1 MAYDP
6 TAVSHQEWLGY
17 VQPVGVVVS
26 TPALLEAGAAINRN
40 FVPLHREFL
49 GVLAQDSDGN
59 AIPKLTD
66 FQRFATDV
74 LKWRPQD
81 LEGPDESLTISVPGY
96 EEVLHPDYVVKD
108 AGNALL
114 LVSKTSADFDAVP
127 PPEPRH
133 WHASPQARF
142 ERLLRETSVPA
153 GLLVSPDA
161 IRLVYAPKGESSGHI
176 TFKISDMVQVAG
188 RPILAALHMLL
199 SADRLFTLAQDQ
211 RLPALLIA
219 SRKHQNVVSNKLS
232 GQVMEALFDLLRGFQ
247 SAHDQTDVL
256 SEVLRDDPNQV
267 YAGLLTVLLRLVFIL
282 YAEDRGLLSS
292 DETFVNSYSVG
303 GLFERLRE
311 DQAHNPDTMDQRYG
325 AWARLL
331 VLFRLI
337 YQGARHGKM
346 SIPGRK
352 GYLFDPNRYPFLEG
366 RPNARSQDIQIP
378 RVPDGVLYR
387 VLTQL
392 LVLDGERLSYRN
404 LDVEQIGSVYEAMMG
419 FELHVAKG
427 PSIAL
432 KPKKRGGAPITIN
445 LSELEAIASAKR
457 NDWLNKEADQKVT
470 GQAERALK
478 EAASIDDL
486 MAALDKR
493 IAKNVTP
500 TIVPVG
506 AMIFQPSAERRRSG
520 SHYTPRSLTQPIVEA
535 ALAPVLTSLGENPKP
550 VQILA
555 LKVCDP
561 AMGSGAFLVEACRQ
575 LGDAL
580 VQAWH
585 QHNDTPILPPDEDEL
600 LHARRLVAQRC
611 LYGVDK
617 NVMAVDLAKL
627 SLWLATLARDHEF
640 TFLDHSLRH
649 GDSLLGL
656 SARQI
661 AAFSLEPKAQ
671 ETLIQE
677 RVRADLARAADARR
691 DLLESQDGTPYA
703 LLAQKLGVI
712 ESTFLG
718 VARNLGDVLVS
729 AFFAAENARG
739 RENTRLLLLE
749 IVDRAFGNKPNA
761 EAGVQLNKIGAE
773 LRERSTPIIPFHWE
787 LEFPEVFALDQ
798 LLRPSAGFDVIVG
811 NPPFAGKNTLIEGSP
826 NYYLDWLKQ
835 LHVESHGNADLV
847 AHFFRRAFDLLR
859 SGGTFGLIATNTIAQ
874 GDTRSSGLRY
884 LCLHGGTI
892 YRARKRY
899 VWPGEAAVVVSVVHV
914 RKGQQP
920 GPYLLN
926 GKPAERITAFL
937 FHAGGHSDPE
947 RLDENSD
954 KSFQGSIVLGMG
966 FTFDDTDKNGTAS
979 SLAEMRRLIEND
991 PRNAERIFP
1000 YLGGEEM
1007 NNSPTHAHHRF
1018 VINFEDFPLERKE
1031 SGHSWFELTE
1041 ETQRQQLRG
1050 GLVAPDYPGPVAK
1063 DWPDLLAIVEA
1074 KVKPERALQKRDAL
1088 RERWWQYAE
1097 KRPGLISAKA
1107 GLSRLLATPQTSS
1120 HRLFC
1125 FLPNGKV
1132 FDKQLALFVTEDWPS
1147 YTVMSSRLHEIWSA
1161 FFGSTLED
1169 RLLYAMSDC
1178 FETFPFPASHE
1189 SNQALE
1195 QAGRAYDDFRV
1206 ALMIQNNEGLTKTYN
1221 RFHNPDERDPG
1232 IFELRRLH
1240 AAIDRAVLDAYRWH
1254 DLQPVPG
1261 FFPEHEAGEEDDP
1274 EAAGGKVK
1282 RKQPKYRFRWPDQ
1295 MHDEVLARLLALN
1308 GERAALQSPPSARR
1322 DSTPMPVSQKRC
1334 KVDKTS
1340 EAELTLFE

>member
-49 GVLAQDSDGN
+49 GVLAHDSDGN

-96 EEVLHPDYVVKD
+96 DEVLHPDYIVKD
-108 AGNALL
+108 AGNLLL
-114 LVSKTSADFDAVP
+114 LVRKTGADFDAVP

-142 ERLLRETSVPA
+142 ERLLRETSVPT

-199 SADRLFTLAQDQ
+199 SADRLFSLAQDQ

-256 SEVLRDDPNQV
+256 SEILRDDPNQV

-352 GYLFDPNRYPFLEG
+352 GYLFDPDRYPFLEG
-366 RPNARSQDIQIP
+366 RPNAKSQEIQIP

-445 LSELEAIASAKR
+445 LSELEDIASAKR
-457 NDWLNKEADQKVT
+457 NDWLSKEADQKIT

-535 ALAPVLTSLGENPKP
+535 ALAPILENLGENPKP
-550 VQILA
+550 EQILA

-561 AMGSGAFLVEACRQ
+561 AMGSGAFLVEVCRQ

-611 LYGVDK
+611 LYGVDR

-640 TFLDHSLRH
+640 TFLDHALRH

-661 AAFSLEPKAQ
+661 AAFDWEPNPSLSFLEGQLRRRIAAATSARK
-671 ETLIQE
+671 EI
-677 RVRADLARAADARR
+677 LAAR
-691 DLLESQDGTPYA
+691 EGTPYA
-703 LLAQKLGVI
+703 QLDQKLGKA
-712 ESTFLG
+712 EEQLG
-718 VARNLGDVLVS
+718 IVRNVGDVLAG
-729 AFFAAENARG
+729 AFFVGVKRPVRRNA
-739 RENTRLLLLE
+739 LLLRQE
-749 IVDRAFGNKPNA
+749 QVRAAFGNPPDVN
-761 EAGVQLNKIGAE
+761 AGVGLEKIARDQRQLDK
-773 LRERSTPIIPFHWE
+773 PIVPFHWE
-787 LEFPEVFALDQ
+787 LEFPEVFDLDEN
-798 LLRPSAGFDVIVG
+798 LRPQGGFDAIVG
-811 NPPFAGKNTLIEGSP
+811 NPPFAGKNTIIDGSP
-826 NYYLDWLKQ
+826 ESYIDWLKI
-835 LHVESHGNADLV
+835 LHPQSHGNADLV
-847 AHFFRRAFDLLR
+847 AHFFRRAFDVLGPR
-859 SGGTFGLIATNTIAQ
+859 GCFGLIATNTIAQ
-874 GDTRSSGLRY
+874 GDTRSSGLRWI
-884 LCLHGGTI
+884 CMNGGTI
-892 YRARKRY
+892 YRATKRFR
-899 VWPGEAAVVVSVVHV
+899 WPGEAAVVVSVVHV
-914 RKGQQP
+914 TKSAIQ
-920 GPYLLN
+920 GPYVLN
-926 GKPAERITAFL
+926 ARKVDRITAFL
-937 FHAGGHSDPE
+937 FHAGGNEDPAI
-947 RLDENSD
+947 LQANQGL
-954 KSFQGSIVLGMG
+954 SFEGVKIYGSG
-966 FTFDDTDKNGTAS
+966 FTFDDADNGGTRTSLSKMKEMVARAS
-979 SLAEMRRLIEND
+979 
-991 PRNAERIFP
+991 RNSERIFP
-1000 YLGGEEM
+1000 YIGGEEV
-1007 NNSPTHAHHRF
+1007 NSSPNHTPRRY
-1018 VINFEDFPLERKE
+1018 VINFEDFPLRREDMDSSWLSSSEQQRKQ
-1031 SGHSWFELTE
+1031 W
-1041 ETQRQQLRG
+1041 LRTG
-1050 GLVAPDYPGPVAK
+1050 IVPHDYPEAVAA
-1063 DWPDLLAIVEA
+1063 DWPELLEIVERL
-1074 KVKPERALQKRDAL
+1074 VKPQRDDDN
-1088 RERWWQYAE
+1088 RENYRRLWWQFGE
-1097 KRPGLISAKA
+1097 RRPGLGAALKRLPEAFAVCRVSPHLGVVRLPAKIVGADSIDFFAMPAISSTFC
-1107 GLSRLLATPQTSS
+1107 LLQSRPHEVWARFMASSMKDDLRYTPT
-1120 HRLFC
+1120 
-1125 FLPNGKV
+1125 
-1132 FDKQLALFVTEDWPS
+1132 
-1147 YTVMSSRLHEIWSA
+1147 
-1161 FFGSTLED
+1161 
-1169 RLLYAMSDC
+1169 DC
-1178 FETFPFPASHE
+1178 FETFPFPVNCE
-1189 SNQALE
+1189 SGEDLE
-1195 QAGRAYDDFRV
+1195 QAGEEYYRFRAD
-1206 ALMIQNNEGLTKTYN
+1206 LMIRNEEGMTETYN
-1221 RFHNPDERDPG
+1221 RFHRPDERSSE
-1232 IFELRRLH
+1232 IVHLRRLH
-1240 AAIDRAVLDAYRWH
+1240 ETMDRAVLDAYGWK
-1254 DLQPVPG
+1254 DIDITCE
-1261 FFPEHEAGEEDDP
+1261 FCPEFDEEDQDDSS
-1274 EAAGGKVK
+1274 
-1282 RKQPKYRFRWPDQ
+1282 QPGRTRQAKYRYRWPEEI
-1295 MHDEVLARLLALN
+1295 HDEVLARLLALN
-1308 GERAALQSPPSARR
+1308 RERAKEQAEPQQAIRELLPKAKVVRKPK
-1322 DSTPMPVSQKRC
+1322 KR
-1334 KVDKTS
+1334 T
-1340 EAELTLFE
+1340 EPLLF